1 MYLNKVKIKTIKK
14 KENISLINDLYL
26 LVCVSYFFL
35 FLLKYEVLWII
46 YLKLD
51 FKIAVK
57 ISRQIGKWETRAEL
71 IMVV

>member
-1 MYLNKVKIKTIKK
+1 MYLNKVKIKTSQ
-14 KENISLINDLYL
+14 KEGKYKPDKWFVFTS
-26 LVCVSYFFL
+26 VCFQ

-57 ISRQIGKWETRAEL
+57 NQ
-71 IMVV
+71 

>member
-1 MYLNKVKIKTIKK
+1 M
-14 KENISLINDLYL
+14 YL
-26 LVCVSYFFL
+26 LVCVSNFFL

-57 ISRQIGKWETRAEL
+57 NQ
-71 IMVV
+71 

>member
-1 MYLNKVKIKTIKK
+1 MYLNKVKIKTSQ
-14 KENISLINDLYL
+14 KEGKYKPDKWFVFTS
-26 LVCVSYFFL
+26 VCFQFFFL

-57 ISRQIGKWETRAEL
+57 NQ
-71 IMVV
+71 

>member
-57 ISRQIGKWETRAEL
+57 NQ
-71 IMVV
+71 